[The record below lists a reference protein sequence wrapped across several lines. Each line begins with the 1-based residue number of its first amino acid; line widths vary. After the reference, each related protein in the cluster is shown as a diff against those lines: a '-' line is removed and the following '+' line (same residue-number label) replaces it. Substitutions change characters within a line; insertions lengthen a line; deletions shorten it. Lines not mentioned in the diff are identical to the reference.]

1 MLFFRSEEHLRNWE
15 GFSEHKMGGVI
26 PLHTLMKF
34 FSGPYFTQRREPDY
48 FSHMGPYLFQMI
60 ASLDEL
66 EDAGGFWKMKG
77 LEKLGLSLGRRF
89 GMV

>member
-1 MLFFRSEEHLRNWE
+1 
-15 GFSEHKMGGVI
+15 MGGVI
-26 PLHTLMKF
+26 PLQTLMKF

-77 LEKLGLSLGRRF
+77 LEKFVFSLGRRL